1 MDVARNE
8 FIEKRILAK
17 KRGKDF
23 SVDLTKIVVSGSD
36 LSTKTLLLSVT
47 RK

>member
-23 SVDLTKIVVSGSD
+23 SVDLTKIVSGSD